1 MHTDSTARDV
11 MRHEFVGV
19 SESDTIADAASLA
32 VEETANCVVVMR
44 GHEPIGQVSIHEL
57 LEATLESELVDSPV
71 NEIMDATVPTVP
83 DDAGLSAVRKQ
94 LVTDDAASVLVVN
107 GEGPIGVV
115 TERDLLLA
123 VGEPDTV
130 ANNGRVDRMSDPSY
144 EADEDTEPQHSI
156 CEVCGS
162 LSAELTQVNG
172 QMRCPDCADVS

>member
-19 SESDTIADAASLA
+19 SESDTLADAASLA
-32 VEETANCVVVMR
+32 VEETANCIVVMR

-57 LEATLESELVDSPV
+57 LDATLESGSADRPV

-94 LVTDDAASVLVVN
+94 LVTDDVASVLVVN

-123 VGEPDTV
+123 VGDPDTAV
-130 ANNGRVDRMSDPSY
+130 SDDRVDRMSDPSY
-144 EADEDTEPQHSI
+144 ETEGDTEPQHSI
-156 CEVCGS
+156 CELCGS
-162 LSAELTQVNG
+162 LSAELTQING
-172 QMRCPDCADVS
+172 QMRCPNCADV